1 MNVMYSCLIFC
12 KIMHICIIGKQPS
25 SPHYR
30 QFLPILIG
38 PQLGDYGLS
47 KPYLPRGGYLKVH
60 VRP

>member
-1 MNVMYSCLIFC
+1 
-12 KIMHICIIGKQPS
+12 MHIHIIGKQPG

-38 PQLGDYGLS
+38 LQLGDYGLS